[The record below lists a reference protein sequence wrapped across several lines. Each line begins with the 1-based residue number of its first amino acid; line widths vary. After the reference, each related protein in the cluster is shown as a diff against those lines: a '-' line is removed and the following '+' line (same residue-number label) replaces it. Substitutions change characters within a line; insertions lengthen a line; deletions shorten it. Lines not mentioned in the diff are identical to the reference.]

1 MLRPSVPG
9 ERAGSYHGRRLI
21 SMHRQADVVF
31 GQRLRGG
38 ARTDYMLEFG
48 KLPALI
54 ERIVVVEAMQH
65 GSHPPGKALHFPDA
79 DKEGLRIF
87 PEQAFLS
94 RAIELS
100 EGPRQN
106 T

>member
-1 MLRPSVPG
+1 M
-9 ERAGSYHGRRLI
+9 

-38 ARTDYMLEFG
+38 ARTDYILELG

-65 GSHPPGKALHFPDA
+65 GSHPPGKTLHFRRGPS
-79 DKEGLRIF
+79 RTPNI
-87 PEQAFLS
+87 S
-94 RAIELS
+94 RAGLFVPS
-100 EGPRQN
+100 DRTQRGPAPKHEHRRRPDSN
-106 T
+106 LLRL